1 MQLARVSWLLLLL
14 GGCLLFGVQAQEEGE
29 EEGEAPAE
37 EEAEAPAD
45 EAEAAP
51 PAEEGGDAA
60 PAVEAEAPAA
70 EVGAVSKLSPKNHYA
85 MIWVPDPV
93 PDPDPKSTFP
103 KQFKIWITPR
113 NFMQA
118 NI

>member
-14 GGCLLFGVQAQEEGE
+14 LLMVTAIQGQEEGE

-37 EEAEAPAD
+37 EEAEAPAAD

-70 EVGAVSKLSPKNHYA
+70 EVGVNFPRKTIFCSVL
-85 MIWVPDPV
+85 DPV
-93 PDPDPKSTFP
+93 RNEFRIRSKSNLPQDPDHTTKLYAS
-103 KQFKIWITPR
+103 ISITH
-113 NFMQA
+113 
-118 NI
+118 